1 MAGLK
6 EFKEKLAQD
15 AAFVEEARKCGDYD
29 ELVMFAEAK
38 GFSFTEEEIEALTD
52 LSEDELSRAAGG
64 QRMIPDP
71 TAQALVSGA
80 IIGKPSN

>member
-29 ELVMFAEAK
+29 ELVMFVEAK

-52 LSEDELSRAAGG
+52 LSEDFIEGIYTQTL
-64 QRMIPDP
+64 QFEIN
-71 TAQALVSGA
+71 TTQ
-80 IIGKPSN
+80 I